1 MDISLP
7 PGRLGSKTPKALKPT
22 PYLRGLAPPPAPSH
36 PVTRIFKSVTKDS
49 PLSDSSPSEAPE
61 IFFGNGSCPGLGP
74 CLTLAQPLP
83 SVPQAEANTFI
94 LGVLPSR
101 WGSTRFPGK
110 PLHLIAGKPLIQHV
124 WERCQQ
130 CSLLDDI
137 IVAVDDERIKVA
149 VEAFGGKVAMTSPN
163 HLTGTDRIA
172 EAVKA
177 VPQATHIVNI
187 QGDEPL
193 IDPALID
200 ELAATMA
207 ADPTL
212 DMATAANP
220 LNPSDP
226 AVNDPNVV
234 KVVTALDGRALYFS
248 RSPLP
253 FFRNPVVGLPVY
265 RHKGIYAYRREFLE
279 RFVGW
284 QPSPLELAESLEQLR
299 ALENGAS
306 IKVLSTTDTSP
317 GVDTPEQA
325 REIERLLAAES

>member
-1 MDISLP
+1 
-7 PGRLGSKTPKALKPT
+7 
-22 PYLRGLAPPPAPSH
+22 
-36 PVTRIFKSVTKDS
+36 
-49 PLSDSSPSEAPE
+49 
-61 IFFGNGSCPGLGP
+61 
-74 CLTLAQPLP
+74 
-83 SVPQAEANTFI
+83 
-94 LGVLPSR
+94 VLPAR

-110 PLHLIAGKPLIQHV
+110 PLHVIAGKPLIQHV

-130 CSLLDDI
+130 CTRLDEI
-137 IVAVDDERIKVA
+137 LVATDDVRILEA
-149 VEAFGGKVAMTSPN
+149 VIAFGGKAVMTSPD

-172 EAVKA
+172 EAVRT
-177 VPQATHIVNI
+177 VPRATHIINI

-207 ADPTL
+207 NEPAL

-220 LNPSDP
+220 LDPADP
-226 AVNDPNVV
+226 AVRDPNVV

-253 FFRNPVVGLPVY
+253 FFRNAVAGLPVL
-265 RHKGIYAYRREFLE
+265 RHKGIYAYSRAFLE
-279 RFVGW
+279 RFVSW
-284 QPSPLELAESLEQLR
+284 PPSPLELAESLEQLR

-306 IKVLSTTDTSP
+306 IRVLLTADTSP

-325 REIERLLAAES
+325 ACIESLLSFHR

>member
-1 MDISLP
+1 MRCLCPIISQ
-7 PGRLGSKTPKALKPT
+7 
-22 PYLRGLAPPPAPSH
+22 PSAGVSQTVSNFH
-36 PVTRIFKSVTKDS
+36 
-49 PLSDSSPSEAPE
+49 
-61 IFFGNGSCPGLGP
+61 
-74 CLTLAQPLP
+74 
-83 SVPQAEANTFI
+83 I

-130 CSLLDDI
+130 CSKLNEI
-137 IVAVDDERIKVA
+137 IVATDDERIFSV
-149 VEAFGGKVAMTSPN
+149 VEAFGGKAVMTSEAHP
-163 HLTGTDRIA
+163 TGTDRIA
-172 EAVKA
+172 EAVA
-177 VPQATHIVNI
+177 AIPAATHVINI

-200 ELAATMA
+200 ELAEAMMG
-207 ADPTL
+207 DPSL

-220 LNPSDP
+220 MSADDA
-226 AVNDPNVV
+226 AVQDPNVV

-253 FFRNPVVGLPVY
+253 YFRNPVEGLAVL
-265 RHKGIYAYRREFLE
+265 RHKGIYAYSRSFLE
-279 RFVGW
+279 RFVTW
-284 QPSPLELAESLEQLR
+284 SPSPLERAESLEQLR

-306 IKVLSTTDTSP
+306 IRVLVTDDASP

-325 REIERLLAAES
+325 RLIEQLLLS